1 MLKTKTAPAKTVKVE
16 ETKTLKILD
25 FDGNSCEETTE
36 IKRTRYLTIV
46 DITDND
52 REFLKEISHSYKETN
67 YAYKNEIGFN
77 IALVD
82 FDVDRMVAMC
92 LIYSANIELAKF
104 INNVL
109 FENICDSNAKWDKS
123 KIKSDKPIYT
133 DLHIFTYDNDID

>member
-1 MLKTKTAPAKTVKVE
+1 MLKTKTAPAPAVKVE
-16 ETKTLKILD
+16 ETKTLSISTRDIRDRIENKIIR
-25 FDGNSCEETTE
+25 NSE
-36 IKRTRYLTIV
+36 IENL
-46 DITDND
+46 TDND

>member
-1 MLKTKTAPAKTVKVE
+1 MIKTKTAPAPAVKVE
-16 ETKTLKILD
+16 ETKTLSISTRDIRDRIENKIIR
-25 FDGNSCEETTE
+25 NSE
-36 IKRTRYLTIV
+36 IENL
-46 DITDND
+46 TDND